1 MNYLGWACGLA
12 DFDNSGKR
20 DFWTA
25 NGHVYPTDKDY
36 NEPITIFRSLGS
48 KTELAYQYPAK
59 PNNSYRGGATADFN
73 NDGKMDLLI
82 LPIAGSPVLLKN
94 DTPEKNNWLGL
105 QLRGT
110 RSNRDAIG
118 AIATIVSCGQK
129 QSDAVRSGGSYLS
142 RSDTRL
148 HFGVGPCQQIE
159 QATIQWPTGK
169 TQMVNNLP
177 LNRYITIEEPK

>member
-1 MNYLGWACGLA
+1 
-12 DFDNSGKR
+12 
-20 DFWTA
+20 
-25 NGHVYPTDKDY
+25 
-36 NEPITIFRSLGS
+36 
-48 KTELAYQYPAK
+48 
-59 PNNSYRGGATADFN
+59 
-73 NDGKMDLLI
+73 MDLLI

-148 HFGVGPCQQIE
+148 HFGAGPCQQIE

-169 TQMVNNLP
+169 TQVVNSLP